1 MLKRVGFGFLVW
13 LVPYVTAIPLMPL
26 MESDVV
32 LFKTI
37 MVVVGSLVGAL
48 LTVIYFAGVRRSY
61 LREGVLLGLVWLL
74 LSWGLDFVAL
84 LPFSQM
90 AVGRY
95 FLEIGLRYVGML
107 SPTVAVGYVL
117 SSRLEV

>member
-1 MLKRVGFGFLVW
+1 MLRKVGFGFLAW

-26 MESDVV
+26 MESDEI

-37 MVVVGSLVGAL
+37 MVVVGSLVGAF
-48 LTVIYFAGVRRSY
+48 LTVIYFGGVRRSY
-61 LREGVLLGLVWLL
+61 LREGVLLGIVWLL
-74 LSWGLDFVAL
+74 LAWGLDFVAL
-84 LPFSQM
+84 LPFSQ
-90 AVGRY
+90 VTLGRY

-117 SSRLEV
+117 SRRLEA

>member
-1 MLKRVGFGFLVW
+1 MLRRVGFGFLAW
-13 LVPYVTAIPLMPL
+13 LVPYLTAIPLMPL
-26 MESDVV
+26 MESDEI

-84 LPFSQM
+84 LPFSQ
-90 AVGRY
+90 VTLGRY

-117 SSRLEV
+117 RRRLEA

>member
-1 MLKRVGFGFLVW
+1 M
-13 LVPYVTAIPLMPL
+13 
-26 MESDVV
+26 
-32 LFKTI
+32 
-37 MVVVGSLVGAL
+37 
-48 LTVIYFAGVRRSY
+48 
-61 LREGVLLGLVWLL
+61 WLL

-90 AVGRY
+90 TLGRY

-117 SSRLEV
+117 SSRLEA